1 MSEMLRQV
9 DNLRDIRKTKKSNAA
24 QAALNNASRQSGD
37 KPINTAT
44 AQNSAHVPLQAGA
57 SAMPS
62 GAAANAEMLSNNAV
76 GGASGGQ
83 GATGGADV
91 RPKIKNKNQ
100 TFGGFQKGFLFN
112 ATASSGKHDKRT
124 NETRNLTESNAAGA
138 KKTYNKDMPFIKPKQ
153 TNREKGLE
161 IPEVQQAMLASEG
174 LLQNKEWLTDDLL
187 SQIQGNDLL
196 ARRLTDPVFV
206 QAIGEFQSDPQ
217 GAMLKYQNNS
227 EIQKF
232 FKDFCGIIGDH
243 FTKLGNKQ
251 DLEKPSAKA
260 REVDSAGVNVLNSNI
275 NSAMA
280 PADED
285 ERRMQEILAN
295 PEIRQILIDPD
306 IQRLVQ
312 TLRSNQVQAQSI
324 LHSADPEMRRK
335 IKKLIDA
342 GLLVFQT

>member
-174 LLQNKEWLTDDLL
+174 LLQNK
-187 SQIQGNDLL
+187 
-196 ARRLTDPVFV
+196 
-206 QAIGEFQSDPQ
+206 
-217 GAMLKYQNNS
+217 
-227 EIQKF
+227 
-232 FKDFCGIIGDH
+232 GDH